1 VADVD
6 GALVQQVLDIAE
18 RKGKANVHH
27 DRQADDLRAAVK
39 GRVFVMNKGC
49 ETTLPASRRFILT
62 MPAIELCLTFGMIFK
77 QPLRQAEGLMRSIA
91 GLLGVEIAVPHYT
104 TLSRRG
110 NGLSLSD
117 RAISKN
123 SKPVLDSTGLR
134 IFGEGALLAQAAPWP
149 RSCQWPDRLLQF
161 DHR

>member
-1 VADVD
+1 
-6 GALVQQVLDIAE
+6 
-18 RKGKANVHH
+18 
-27 DRQADDLRAAVK
+27 
-39 GRVFVMNKGC
+39 
-49 ETTLPASRRFILT
+49 

-91 GLLGVEIAVPHYT
+91 ALLGVEIAVPHFT

-110 NGLSLSD
+110 NGLSLSA

-123 SKPVLDSTGLR
+123 PKPVLDSTGLKT
-134 IFGEGALLAQAAPWP
+134 FGEGALLAQAAPWP